1 MKRWAAGHN
10 LMPWKNNRTI
20 SNEVHMGRFTR
31 ECWHQK
37 STPSTGPGSDWFSNP
52 LGHRWGWWGVERGG
66 GPTVRAV
73 GQISC
78 SKSFSIVLKRASEQS
93 SGERAA
99 IGGVGNVG
107 CHDLRR
113 TAPSCFYSF
122 TNAVVVQWS
131 TTTDEGI
138 GSVNVK
144 RVGFSGPVLQLA
156 CLTTVHKTSLRPS
169 KQNSTRKNFCNPN
182 WTFLMDYGCTRVNM

>member
-1 MKRWAAGHN
+1 MRCTITWADLSGSVD
-10 LMPWKNNRTI
+10 T
-20 SNEVHMGRFTR
+20 
-31 ECWHQK
+31 K
-37 STPSTGPGSDWFSNP
+37 SARQVLAQAQIGSPTPPRSP
-52 LGHRWGWWGVERGG
+52 LGLVRGGDEGGGGG

-78 SKSFSIVLKRASEQS
+78 SKSFSIVLKRLSEQS

-122 TNAVVVQWS
+122 TNAVVVQ
-131 TTTDEGI
+131 
-138 GSVNVK
+138 
-144 RVGFSGPVLQLA
+144 
-156 CLTTVHKTSLRPS
+156 
-169 KQNSTRKNFCNPN
+169 
-182 WTFLMDYGCTRVNM
+182 